1 MDIPSDN
8 EATDQTFKDITSST
22 VKKRKSGVSKPRR
35 TGDTKNAKSTGTK
48 KIVDISEIL
57 RGRKTSTNCDEDVT
71 NALPSDILVDMVLN
85 RAQTLK
91 NYMDRIKN
99 QGIYL
104 PMTFTPEGMSIE
116 MLEAG
121 KKSWVHAEIWKHG
134 CESYAYGHDQ
144 PSVQITLVFKDFLN
158 LLKTTD
164 ANDKLNL
171 RIYRSSPIEL
181 HLNIKNDRAEM
192 TLQITSVQGDPKSKD
207 LKAQLEKR
215 INDLDDFEYKIETN
229 ELQRK
234 INTLSNSKI
243 ESVKIHGEGE
253 DLIITHSNGPEWC
266 VVRDAHAKFKNTL
279 IRPPVIEGQSEEGIQ
294 KEHYCEHIPV
304 MLRFLMNVCKGPSN
318 SSNSGSNH
326 GANTISL
333 RIGNNGKDLLI
344 VENLGSFGRV
354 VLGVRP
360 EVSETNVISNEE
372 TPHPKE

>member
-1 MDIPSDN
+1 MGYQSSIMESYSDSEKFDESFCDSPPSSNHIKRKRSAPSKSKKSDG
-8 EATDQTFKDITSST
+8 IT
-22 VKKRKSGVSKPRR
+22 KKSGV
-35 TGDTKNAKSTGTK
+35 AKK
-48 KIVDISEIL
+48 VVDISEIL
-57 RGRKTSTNCDEDVT
+57 RGEGKKTTASINGEAT
-71 NALPSDILVDMVLN
+71 PISSDLLVDMVLN

-91 NYMDRIKN
+91 NFMDRIRN

-104 PMTFTPEGMSIE
+104 PCTFTPEGMSIQ
-116 MLEAG
+116 MVEAG

-144 PSVQITLVFKDFLN
+144 PSLQITLVFKDFHN

-181 HLNIKNDRAEM
+181 HLTIKNDRAEM
-192 TLQITSVQGDPKSKD
+192 MLQINSVRGDPKS
-207 LKAQLEKR
+207 LHLESQLEQR
-215 INDLDDFEYKIETN
+215 INDYSDFEYKIETN

-243 ESVKIHGEGE
+243 ESVKIHGEGQ
-253 DLIITHSNGPEWC
+253 DLVISHSDGPDWC
-266 VVRDAHAKFKNTL
+266 VVRDAYARFMNTL
-279 IRPPVIEGQSEEGIQ
+279 IRRPISQSPNESDE
-294 KEHYCEHIPV
+294 KSKCDHIPV

-318 SSNSGSNH
+318 SSNSGSGH

-333 RIGNNGKDLLI
+333 RIGNGGKDLLI
-344 VENLGSFGRV
+344 VENLGSFGRL

-360 EVSETNVISNEE
+360 ETHVVSES
-372 TPHPKE
+372 